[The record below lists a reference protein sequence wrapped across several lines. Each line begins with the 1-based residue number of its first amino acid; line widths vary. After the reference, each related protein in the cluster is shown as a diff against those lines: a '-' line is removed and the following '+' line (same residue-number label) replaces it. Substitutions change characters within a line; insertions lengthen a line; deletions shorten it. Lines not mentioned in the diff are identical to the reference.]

1 MTARTTKLLAMLV
14 AVSLAAAVVA
24 CVHLRDVRA
33 SAAGQAD
40 DLRRVEQL
48 LSEIA
53 AHGGGGGGGGGAGGA
68 ATASAGSND
77 SALGRRLHA
86 AAVAAAVVDRMTS
99 VEPGQPARVR
109 DSDFVETPLYVRL
122 DGVSLR
128 DTVSMLTSLCA
139 ANPNVGV
146 KSIELS
152 PPATSAIPST
162 QPSGEAWTADL
173 TIVGMTYSPKR

>member
-24 CVHLRDVRA
+24 CVHLRDARVA
-33 SAAGQAD
+33 AAGQAD

-48 LSEIA
+48 LMEIA
-53 AHGGGGGGGGGAGGA
+53 THGGGGAVP
-68 ATASAGSND
+68 TASARSND

-86 AAVAAAVVDRMTS
+86 AAVAAGVVDRMTS

-109 DSDFVETPLYVRL
+109 DSEFVETPLYVRL
-122 DGVSLR
+122 DAVSLR

-139 ANPNVGV
+139 ANPTIGV

-152 PPATSAIPST
+152 PPAAPAPVPATTRPAAA
-162 QPSGEAWTADL
+162 EAWTADL
-173 TIVGMTYSPKR
+173 TVIGVAYSPNR

>member
-33 SAAGQAD
+33 SAAGQAE
-40 DLRRVEQL
+40 DLRRVEQM

-53 AHGGGGGGGGGAGGA
+53 AHGGGGAGGA